1 MSTTYEE
8 RKLRRQEKYQRKEAL
23 TNKYMINL
31 TLGIAGIIVLLIL
44 RAMYRNV
51 TTLMHMQTITWVLT
65 GLFAVGAVVLFAL
78 GKTGKI
84 KNASRAA
91 NYAILLVICAVVAL
105 WLSMYNTLRP
115 IMESA
120 ARVILGNPALTV
132 TSYWNIRIP
141 IIAII
146 VYLVVAFIVYAI
158 KVTRK

>member
-1 MSTTYEE
+1 MSTTYKE
-8 RKLRRQEKYQRKEAL
+8 KKAKRQERYQQKEAL

-51 TTLMHMQTITWVLT
+51 TTLMHMQAITWVLT
-65 GLFAVGAVVLFAL
+65 GLFAVGAAVVYAF

-84 KNASRAA
+84 KNASRAT

-105 WLSMYNTLRP
+105 WLSMFNTLRP

-141 IIAII
+141 IFAII